1 MKKYIALLGCLVALF
16 GCGSS
21 SPQPVIKVTE
31 PTIKDPNAGYTV
43 VGLGIW
49 QFQVP
54 DTFIKETKPS
64 GNVSYWSPDK
74 LVVVT
79 STTFVY
85 DGSITDLIKKQALL
99 NEEAL
104 NLKPLGID
112 HLTLDDATWALLVS
126 KNDTIFSGNLLFVEN
141 GQAYAVTCAGYM
153 ANVKKS
159 VHMCEKVFKSVKRVS
174 K

>member
-1 MKKYIALLGCLVALF
+1 MKKYIALLGCLAAL

-21 SPQPVIKVTE
+21 SPEPVIKVAE
-31 PTIKDPNAGYTV
+31 PTTKDPNAGYTV
-43 VGLGIW
+43 VGLGSW

-54 DTFIKETKPS
+54 DTFTKETKSS
-64 GNVSYWSPDK
+64 GNVSYWSPDR
-74 LVVVT
+74 LVIVT

-99 NEEAL
+99 NEEVL
-104 NLKPLGID
+104 NLKPLGVD
-112 HLTLDDATWALLVS
+112 HLIVDDTTWALLVS
-126 KNDTIFSGNLLFVEN
+126 KNDTIFAGNLLFVEN

-159 VHMCEKVFKSVKRVS
+159 IHTCEKVFKSVKRAS